1 MEALTLFG
9 LFTILAVLVLVYFF
23 SPDDEEDN
31 IDKWNSYDTYNYKKR
46 KEYEDDNYTSHNR

>member
-1 MEALTLFG
+1 MEALTLFV

-31 IDKWNSYDTYNYKKR
+31 IDKWNPYDTYKKR
-46 KEYEDDNYTSHNR
+46 KEYEDEY